1 MVSVEDPTVEK
12 YDISLTYW
20 IDTDDST
27 RTVEIQEAVKKA
39 VNKYAEWQR
48 LRLGRDIN
56 PSRLIRDIVVAGAKR
71 ADITT
76 PEFKVVKPNGIAIA
90 EHINVVY
97 GGLEDG

>member
-1 MVSVEDPTVEK
+1 MEDPTVEK

-56 PSRLIRDIVVAGAKR
+56 PTELYYRLRTAGVKR
-71 ADITT
+71 AEIR
-76 PEFKVVKPNGIAIA
+76 KP
-90 EHINVVY
+90 VY
-97 GGLEDG
+97 TQISRVQVATLGEKTARFEGLEDD